1 MPPKLEE
8 EMAKRKKWSAAAKFE
23 IVLQVLK
30 GDSTLNEVCT
40 RYEVAPSQVH
50 TWKKQFLEQGKAVF
64 EGKADKPI
72 NKAQSGHERK
82 ESKLYE
88 TIGQLT
94 VERDFLKKSWEKFQ
108 GSSDED

>member
-1 MPPKLEE
+1 
-8 EMAKRKKWSAAAKFE
+8 MAKRKKWSAAAKFE

-30 GDSTLNEVCT
+30 ADSTLNEVCT